1 MYDAISPVQH
11 PYISKICYLDIPL
24 LAIQPKAETEK
35 RKAIFDNQ
43 FVVLFIGT
51 MPNRIRDPRYVF
63 GLATE
68 LAKDNIHF
76 YFVGK
81 SDYLGELNALI
92 AQNGNVHFLGQIEHD
107 DVPNYVES
115 ADILLNI
122 GNSIPGMLPS
132 KVFEYM
138 SYRKPI
144 LSTIKH
150 SADLS
155 VSYLEKYGAFYIVDE
170 SKPIDVVVEETRN
183 YINQVMKGEFDINI
197 SELIEKDGALYLN
210 TPQCFCEKIESILS

>member
-1 MYDAISPVQH
+1 MLIIS
-11 PYISKICYLDIPL
+11 LM
-24 LAIQPKAETEK
+24 K
-35 RKAIFDNQ
+35 RN
-43 FVVLFIGT
+43 G
-51 MPNRIRDPRYVF
+51 
-63 GLATE
+63 
-68 LAKDNIHF
+68 NIHF
-76 YFVGK
+76 
-81 SDYLGELNALI
+81 LGEIN
-92 AQNGNVHFLGQIEHD
+92 HD

-150 SADLS
+150 SEDLS
-155 VSYLEKYGAFYIVDE
+155 VSYLEKYGAVYIVDE
-170 SKPIDVVVEETRN
+170 NKPIDVSVEETLE
-183 YINQVMKGEFDINI
+183 YFNQVMKGEFDINI
-197 SELIEKDGALYLN
+197 SELINKDGALYLN